1 MKTNDDQ
8 IKEKLVHRLK
18 RIEGQVRGVQ
28 TMVNEDRQ
36 CREILQQL
44 TAIRSAVMSVSTVV
58 LENYMSDC
66 LLNLDDKS
74 IQERQELMD
83 DMIQLINKAS

>member
-58 LENYMSDC
+58 LENYMTDC

-74 IQERQELMD
+74 VQERQELMD
-83 DMIQLINKAS
+83 DMIKLINKAS

>member
-1 MKTNDDQ
+1 MKINDDEL
-8 IKEKLVHRLK
+8 KEKLVHRLK

-28 TMVNEDRQ
+28 SMVDDGRQ

-44 TAIRSAVMSVSTVV
+44 TAIRSAVMSVSTIV

-66 LLNLDDKS
+66 ILNLDDKS
-74 IQERQELMD
+74 ALERQELMD
-83 DMIQLINKAS
+83 DMIQLISKSA

>member
-28 TMVNEDRQ
+28 TMVNQDRQ

-66 LLNLDDKS
+66 LLNLDDKNV
-74 IQERQELMD
+74 QERQELMD
-83 DMIQLINKAS
+83 DMIKLINKAS

>member
-66 LLNLDDKS
+66 LLNLDDKNV
-74 IQERQELMD
+74 QERQELMD
-83 DMIQLINKAS
+83 DMIKLINKTS

>member
-28 TMVNEDRQ
+28 NMVNEDRQ

-58 LENYMSDC
+58 LENYMTDC

-74 IQERQELMD
+74 VQERQELMD
-83 DMIQLINKAS
+83 DMIKLINKAS

>member
-1 MKTNDDQ
+1 MKINDDQ
-8 IKEKLVHRLK
+8 LKEKLVHRLK

-28 TMVNEDRQ
+28 SMVEDGRQ

-44 TAIRSAVMSVSTVV
+44 TAIRSAVMGVSTVV

-66 LLNLDDKS
+66 MLNLDDKS
-74 IQERQELMD
+74 VQERQELMD
-83 DMIQLINKAS
+83 DMIKLIGKTS

>member
-66 LLNLDDKS
+66 LLNLDDKNV
-74 IQERQELMD
+74 QERQELMD
-83 DMIQLINKAS
+83 DMIKLINKAS

>member
-1 MKTNDDQ
+1 MKTNEDQ

-28 TMVNEDRQ
+28 AMVNEDRQ

-74 IQERQELMD
+74 VQERQELMD
-83 DMIQLINKAS
+83 DMIKLINKAA

>member
-58 LENYMSDC
+58 LENYMTDC

-74 IQERQELMD
+74 VQERQELMD

>member
-66 LLNLDDKS
+66 LLNLDDKNV
-74 IQERQELMD
+74 QERQELMD
-83 DMIQLINKAS
+83 DMIKLIYKAS

>member
-1 MKTNDDQ
+1 MKINDDEL
-8 IKEKLVHRLK
+8 KEKLVHRLR

-28 TMVNEDRQ
+28 SMVDEGRQ

-44 TAIRSAVMSVSTVV
+44 SAIRSAVMSVSTIV

-66 LLNLDDKS
+66 MLNLDDKNT
-74 IQERQELMD
+74 QERQKLMD
-83 DMIQLINKAS
+83 DMIQLISKSA

>member
-44 TAIRSAVMSVSTVV
+44 TDIRSAVMSVSTVV

-66 LLNLDDKS
+66 LLNLDDKNV
-74 IQERQELMD
+74 QERQELMD
-83 DMIQLINKAS
+83 DMIKLIYKAS

>member
-1 MKTNDDQ
+1 MKINDDEL
-8 IKEKLVHRLK
+8 KEKLVHRLK

-28 TMVNEDRQ
+28 SMVDDGRQ

-44 TAIRSAVMSVSTVV
+44 TAIRSAVMSVSTIV

-66 LLNLDDKS
+66 ILNLDDKNT
-74 IQERQELMD
+74 QERQELMD
-83 DMIQLINKAS
+83 DMIQLISKSA

>member
-1 MKTNDDQ
+1 MEINDDE

-28 TMVNEDRQ
+28 NMVDEGRQ

-44 TAIRSAVMSVSTVV
+44 SAIRSAVLSVSTAV

-66 LLNLDDKS
+66 MLSLDDKS
-74 IQERQELMD
+74 TQERQKLMD
-83 DMIQLINKAS
+83 DMIQLISKSA

>member
-1 MKTNDDQ
+1 MKINDEEL
-8 IKEKLVHRLK
+8 KEKLVHRLK

-28 TMVNEDRQ
+28 SMVDDGRQ

-44 TAIRSAVMSVSTVV
+44 TAIRSAVMSVSTIV

-66 LLNLDDKS
+66 ILNLDDKNT
-74 IQERQELMD
+74 QERQELMD
-83 DMIQLINKAS
+83 DMIQLISKSA